1 MAIKEAKDLELLP
14 RLSANEKRIFSTL
27 SNYGASTVLEI
38 ADRGKISKGKIP
50 ATLEMMIQR
59 GLVVQLE
66 TDEGDHS
73 YAAIFPINRFMTII
87 DRLINSLE
95 IRKSE
100 LEATAQVVNDFTEN
114 AIKNV
119 RDSSIEERKKR
130 GDRSEEDIKDLE
142 MAIDASLSGI
152 LASVEM
158 DLKDLSKVAKTS
170 NEFLAETAI
179 RTDETCYN
187 IRKSL
192 VPLRANFSETLLL
205 AQKNAEEHLEATVDA
220 RVSNVLDFEA
230 NANRAF
236 EEILDAFKDSQEA
249 FENIIFTVLD
259 TGIEDLEKVTR
270 PINEQIEEAI
280 NSLKLAIE
288 KASINFQTEIV
299 RVLIEQKRPMI
310 TTVDGLRPKA
320 IKILTESQNTQNN
333 LLDEKFNSL
342 ATIMESHTILY
353 NEAIEHLVKE
363 FDRRVSN
370 FIEQIQENIFRSK
383 EEIISLETRF
393 NEEANNNLEEK
404 FGLIHFTSNK
414 TRDVL
419 SEMTE
424 QFTIILNR
432 SVAQYQM
439 DLSDLV
445 AKLENEFL
453 SAVENNGASVQ
464 NLVNFINMSLTEPVK
479 VLIRNLTQLNE
490 KIRKDETD
498 FSKKFEEALTK
509 DLQSISDEFNSETKK
524 YETDLEK
531 EVKRLLIKFDKEIQN
546 NHDLLLNRLNT
557 SQKNLQ
563 AVFKNFSDLHEK
575 ELRNTSKEISIQT
588 KKLERWRGESVDLL
602 TNQVNERVNKS
613 MLVLGDEINQII
625 KKIESTDSYDRNEII
640 KVVKESQQ
648 DITKSFKGFGNSIG
662 DLVRKNLDDIA
673 NSLKKDSLTI
683 HNRLVEFKKEQDK
696 LVEETKRPSFKMI
709 KDISDDYNELNKSLE
724 KTIEQF
730 FGTEFDSYKRSRK
743 DLGKTI
749 ENILNR
755 RSSRS
760 SKEISNL
767 QEVFIK
773 ARENYVKKTQEN
785 FELVEKTI
793 NRDISSILD
802 QEKDSRAMI
811 SNLTEQIVSDLSNGV
826 NSTAEQLRINLGDGS
841 ETIFSQAAAEI
852 NKQEID
858 LNALNDTMKN
868 EVMKSISALSGLV
881 KKQID
886 ESSEKASLLQE
897 KQIGDVYNFKTQF
910 TQSLTEDLTNKLE
923 DLNNSRSEIKTLNEK
938 LTNDIKET
946 IDIDVNRTI
955 QELEVKT
962 AGIEGAIFST
972 VENIIAESS
981 RRTDG
986 VAVIGEQA
994 VLGIE
999 DRYTENLE
1007 SIRQSLTDEVISR
1020 IESEAKRIENYKGG
1034 IREIGKQ
1041 HLKIYGEAINKLNE
1055 TLKTDLAKTEKV
1067 SMKTFTACEGLSCQF
1082 LEELNA
1088 EITAMSDRVG
1098 LSTEKLT
1105 VEMLADFDRVFQ
1117 KVKREVAL
1125 FARKQFELSNK
1136 SNYEIAETFQKSVD
1150 DLEEVIKKQ
1159 ISSISQRT
1167 TMAIDRTKEVS
1178 DIIRDN
1184 IRDITETFTE
1194 LNE

>member
-27 SNYGASTVLEI
+27 SNYGASTITEI
-38 ADRGKISKGKIP
+38 ADRGKLSKGRIP
-50 ATLEMMIQR
+50 AALEAMIQR
-59 GLVVQLE
+59 GLIVQLKTE
-66 TDEGDHS
+66 ERDPR

-87 DRLINSLE
+87 NKLINSLE
-95 IRKSE
+95 SRKSE

-119 RDSSIEERKKR
+119 RDASLDERQKR
-130 GDRSEEDIKDLE
+130 SDRSEEDIKDLE
-142 MAIDASLSGI
+142 MAMDASFSGI

-158 DLKDLSKVAKTS
+158 DLKDLSKIAQTS
-170 NEFLAETAI
+170 NEFLAESSI
-179 RTDETCYN
+179 RTDETCFN

-192 VPLRANFSETLLL
+192 APLRANFSEALLI
-205 AQKNAEEHLEATVDA
+205 AQNNAENHLEATVDA
-220 RVSNVLDFEA
+220 RVADVLDFEA

-280 NSLKLAIE
+280 NSLKLAIDN
-288 KASINFQTEIV
+288 ASINFQTEIV

-310 TTVDGLRPKA
+310 TTMDGLRPKA
-320 IKILTESQNTQNN
+320 SKILIDSQNTQNDF
-333 LLDEKFNSL
+333 LDQKFNGIVTVL
-342 ATIMESHTILY
+342 ESHTTLF
-353 NEAIEHLVKE
+353 NEAIEHLAKE
-363 FDRRVSN
+363 FDRRVTN
-370 FIEQIQENIFRSK
+370 FIEHIQENVFRSK
-383 EEIISLETRF
+383 EEIITLETRF
-393 NEEANNNLEEK
+393 SEEANNNLEEK
-404 FGLIHFTSNK
+404 FGLIHLTSNK

-453 SAVENNGASVQ
+453 SAVENNGVSVQ
-464 NLVNFINMSLTEPVK
+464 NLVTFINMSLTEPVK
-479 VLIRNLTQLNE
+479 VLLRNLTQLNE
-490 KIRKDETD
+490 KIRKDEAE
-498 FSKKFEEALTK
+498 FSKKFEDAITK
-509 DLQSISDEFNSETKK
+509 DLQTINMEFSDETKK
-524 YETDLEK
+524 YEVDFEK
-531 EVKRLLIKFDKEIQN
+531 EVKRLQSRFDKEIQN

-557 SQKNLQ
+557 NQKNLQ
-563 AVFKNFSDLHEK
+563 ALFKNFSDFHEK
-575 ELRNTSKEISIQT
+575 ELRSTSKDISIQT
-588 KKLERWRGESVDLL
+588 KKLERWRGESVDFI
-602 TNQVNERVNKS
+602 TNKINERVNKS
-613 MLVLGDEINQII
+613 MLVLGEEIDQII
-625 KKIESTDSYDRNEII
+625 KKVESIDSFDKNEMI
-640 KVVKESQQ
+640 KIVKDSQQ
-648 DITKSFKGFGNSIG
+648 DITKSFKGFGNNIG
-662 DLVRKNLDDIA
+662 DLVRKTLDDIA
-673 NSLKKDSLTI
+673 DTLKKDSLSI
-683 HNRLVEFKKEQDK
+683 HNRLVDFKKEQDK
-696 LVEETKRPSFKMI
+696 LVEETKRPSIKMI
-709 KDISDDYNELNKSLE
+709 KDISEDYTVLNKNLVKSIDQL
-724 KTIEQF
+724 F
-730 FGTEFDSYKRSRK
+730 VAEFDSFKRSRK

-755 RSSRS
+755 RNSRS
-760 SKEISNL
+760 SKDIVNL

-773 ARENYVKKTQEN
+773 ARENYIKKTQDN
-785 FELVEKTI
+785 FEQVEKTI
-793 NRDISSILD
+793 NKDTSILLD
-802 QEKDSRAMI
+802 QEKNSRITI
-811 SNLTEQIVSDLSNGV
+811 SSLTEQIVSDLSNGV
-826 NSTAEQLRINLGDGS
+826 NATAERLRINLGEGS
-841 ETIFSQAAAEI
+841 ESIFSEATAEI
-852 NKQEID
+852 NKQEIE
-858 LNALNDTMKN
+858 LNTLNDTMKN

-886 ESSEKASLLQE
+886 ESSEKASLFQE
-897 KQIGDVYNFKTQF
+897 KQIGDVYNFKKQF
-910 TQSLTEDLTNKLE
+910 TQSLTDDLTNKVE
-923 DLNNSRSEIKTLNEK
+923 ELNNSRSKIKLLNEK
-938 LTNDIKET
+938 LTTDIKDT
-946 IDIDVNRTI
+946 IDTDINKTI

-972 VENIIAESS
+972 VENIAAESS
-981 RRTDG
+981 RRTDR

-1041 HLKIYGEAINKLNE
+1041 HLKIYGEAINKLNN
-1055 TLKTDLAKTEKV
+1055 TLKTDLANTEKI
-1067 SMKTFTACEGLSCQF
+1067 SMKTFTACEGLSCKF

-1088 EITAMSDRVG
+1088 EISAMSGRVG
-1098 LSTEKLT
+1098 FSTERLT
-1105 VEMLADFDRVFQ
+1105 SEMLDDFDRVFQ
-1117 KVKREVAL
+1117 KVKREATL

-1136 SNYEIAETFQKSVD
+1136 SNFEIAETFQKSVD
-1150 DLEEVIKKQ
+1150 DLEEVIRKQ
-1159 ISSISQRT
+1159 ITSISQRT
-1167 TMAIDRTKEVS
+1167 SMAIDRTKEVS
-1178 DIIRDN
+1178 DVIRDN

-1194 LNE
+1194 LND